1 MSQSPPHGH
10 DGAAPESK
18 RDRNRTIAVGIL
30 AVLAAVFALAN
41 LDEVKVSFLFGS
53 VHMPLIIVIVG
64 CLLIGAAIGSFLTR
78 RRSKRR

>member
-10 DGAAPESK
+10 DGPAAESK